1 MELEE
6 ELPKG
11 LKRTPQEWADLHTV
25 TISWSDS
32 LGRGGD
38 GGRNNYLTV
47 LADAKTDIATLVSEL
62 ATLRSDNE
70 RLTDIEDQMREAWK
84 WLRARDL
91 VDDLDDEWDG
101 FTAVLDH
108 HEAEICEQAE
118 RAVARAE
125 AAEAER
131 DTLLA
136 QVGEMRGAINGI
148 YIYAN
153 DTLSGRADGGPDDR
167 AWQRAAV
174 VEIRNRARVF
184 ATVQSAVDAR
194 AALTK
199 EPS

>member
-1 MELEE
+1 MTQELEPARAAVSGAVELEE

-25 TISWSDS
+25 TIGWSDS

-136 QVGEMRGAINGI
+136 QVAGMRGALLNITEGNLGDASWQ
-148 YIYAN
+148 AN
-153 DTLSGRADGGPDDR
+153 YDR
-167 AWQRAAV
+167 
-174 VEIRNRARVF
+174 IREV
-184 ATVQSAVDAR
+184 AR